1 MMLIEYAGKK
11 LISEYGISIPR
22 GNFVRSPEEAVAEA
36 IKFGEAVLKVQVPA
50 GGRGKAGGVKIVDT
64 KEDNVIAIAEELMS
78 SKFSGFTPVGILVEE
93 KVKILKELYFSF
105 TISDSSGEALFL
117 LSASGG
123 INVEQNWEKNK
134 AISVSIDPFEGIWEF
149 KIRDAII
156 DSGLEPE
163 LAIKIATI
171 ASKAYKIFCDLD
183 CRLLEVNPLV
193 VLEDGNLMALDAKL
207 DIDEDAIYRQKSDIM
222 TYLNLSKVDSMEER
236 ARAMGLNFVL
246 LDNNGEVGVITGGAG
261 LGMSTIDV
269 IYGEGLV
276 PANFLD
282 LGGGVSKVKVKNA
295 VTFVASLPS
304 IKYIFVNVYGG
315 INNLA
320 EVAKGVV
327 EAKDSLNIRIPIII
341 KMQGH
346 FQSEAKEILDQ
357 SGVISVISPNTRKAV
372 RMLKEIAKKG
382 E

>member
-1 MMLIEYAGKK
+1 
-11 LISEYGISIPR
+11 
-22 GNFVRSPEEAVAEA
+22 
-36 IKFGEAVLKVQVPA
+36 
-50 GGRGKAGGVKIVDT
+50 
-64 KEDNVIAIAEELMS
+64 
-78 SKFSGFTPVGILVEE
+78 
-93 KVKILKELYFSF
+93 
-105 TISDSSGEALFL
+105 
-117 LSASGG
+117 
-123 INVEQNWEKNK
+123 
-134 AISVSIDPFEGIWEF
+134 
-149 KIRDAII
+149 
-156 DSGLEPE
+156 
-163 LAIKIATI
+163 
-171 ASKAYKIFCDLD
+171 
-183 CRLLEVNPLV
+183 
-193 VLEDGNLMALDAKL
+193 MALDAKL